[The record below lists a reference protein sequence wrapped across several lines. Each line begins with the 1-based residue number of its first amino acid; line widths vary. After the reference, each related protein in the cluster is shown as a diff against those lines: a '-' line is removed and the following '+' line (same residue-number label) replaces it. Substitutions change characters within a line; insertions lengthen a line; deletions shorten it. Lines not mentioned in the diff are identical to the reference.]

1 MPAGRW
7 HRRGELRGATVEV
20 PCRGDRVP
28 RSPCAG
34 HRRASAVACL
44 GMRGDACGRGVS
56 AGAHPGPPRPDA
68 RAAGSG
74 HGAGRPAR
82 AGALPSGPA
91 WACRRG
97 GGEAPWWKTHRM
109 CLTGVDY
116 SSTLGYQRAIAAL
129 AAAVLSPFAAR
140 RRNPPCGVHRTP
152 SVNARIRKAV
162 KARGHFPNE
171 QAALKCVYLAV
182 MALDPTGK
190 GPAPMDPTAEGSLE
204 RLRNPAFD
212 AGSPSAAAD
221 QQITQLHR
229 RFDQTV
235 PP

>member
-1 MPAGRW
+1 MP
-7 HRRGELRGATVEV
+7 
-20 PCRGDRVP
+20 
-28 RSPCAG
+28 
-34 HRRASAVACL
+34 VA
-44 GMRGDACGRGVS
+44 AVS
-56 AGAHPGPPRPDA
+56 APA
-68 RAAGSG
+68 
-74 HGAGRPAR
+74 PAR
-82 AGALPSGPA
+82 ARHARMLARRARVMVLEGLRERARSHRGPHGLA
-91 WACRRG
+91 